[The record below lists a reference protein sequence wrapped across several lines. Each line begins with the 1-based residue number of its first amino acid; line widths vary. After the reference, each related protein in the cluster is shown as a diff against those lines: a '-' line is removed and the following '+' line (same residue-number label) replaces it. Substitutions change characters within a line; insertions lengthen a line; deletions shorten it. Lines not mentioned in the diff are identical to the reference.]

1 MTTKTEQVTVSAPT
15 TNAVRTTGSATSAV
29 DSTVSTADSTVSGE
43 RTSDGSAGTDA
54 HAVVVPARQAT
65 ATVAAEAPA
74 RIDFAKAA
82 PKVFRALIGF
92 DAAAREGLD
101 PALVELI
108 QIRASHLNH
117 CAYCLHM
124 HTNDAR
130 KAGESED
137 RLHMV
142 AVWREAPHFFTPR
155 ERAALALTEA
165 VTLVAGGGVP
175 DDVYAEAAA
184 HFDDGELAR
193 VLALVLTINTWN
205 RVALSTAKKAG
216 TDTRA

>member
-1 MTTKTEQVTVSAPT
+1 MTTKPGTTTTEV
-15 TNAVRTTGSATSAV
+15 ATLRP
-29 DSTVSTADSTVSGE
+29 E
-43 RTSDGSAGTDA
+43 
-54 HAVVVPARQAT
+54 
-65 ATVAAEAPA
+65 
-74 RIDFAKAA
+74 FAKNA
-82 PKVFRALIGF
+82 PKAFRALIAF

-142 AVWREAPHFFTPR
+142 AVWREARPFFTER
-155 ERAALALTEA
+155 EQAALALTDA
-165 VTLVAGGGVP
+165 VTRVADAGVP
-175 DDVYAEAAA
+175 DDVHNEAAA
-184 HFDDGELAR
+184 HFDERELSQI
-193 VLALVLTINTWN
+193 LALICAINTWN
-205 RVALSTAKKAG
+205 RVALATRKAAG
-216 TDTRA
+216 TDER

>member
-1 MTTKTEQVTVSAPT
+1 MTTNT
-15 TNAVRTTGSATSAV
+15 TATAADFTSAI
-29 DSTVSTADSTVSGE
+29 ADAEGA
-43 RTSDGSAGTDA
+43 RT
-54 HAVVVPARQAT
+54 RL
-65 ATVAAEAPA
+65 
-74 RIDFAKAA
+74 DFARSA

-92 DAAAREGLD
+92 DAAARTGLD

-142 AVWREAPHFFTPR
+142 AVWREARHFFTPK
-155 ERAALALTEA
+155 EQAALALTEA
-165 VTLVAGGGVP
+165 LTLVADAGVP
-175 DDVYAEAAA
+175 DTVYTEAAA
-184 HFDDGELAR
+184 RFEEEELAH
-193 VLALVLTINTWN
+193 VIALICTINTWN
-205 RVALSTAKKAG
+205 RVALSTGKVAG
-216 TDTRA
+216 TDERNG

>member
-1 MTTKTEQVTVSAPT
+1 MTTNTNTNVT
-15 TNAVRTTGSATSAV
+15 G
-29 DSTVSTADSTVSGE
+29 
-43 RTSDGSAGTDA
+43 AG
-54 HAVVVPARQAT
+54 RLN
-65 ATVAAEAPA
+65 
-74 RIDFAKAA
+74 FAKAA

-108 QIRASHLNH
+108 QIRSSHLNR

-130 KAGESED
+130 KAGETED

-142 AVWREAPHFFTPR
+142 PVWREARHFFT
-155 ERAALALTEA
+155 EKEQAALALTEA
-165 VTLVAGGGVP
+165 VTLVADAGVP

-184 HFDDGELAR
+184 RFDEQELAH
-193 VLALVLTINTWN
+193 VLSLILTINTWN
-205 RVALSTAKKAG
+205 RVALATGKVAG
-216 TDTRA
+216 TDERI

>member
-1 MTTKTEQVTVSAPT
+1 MTTNTNTNAQVTT
-15 TNAVRTTGSATSAV
+15 TTPRLDLART
-29 DSTVSTADSTVSGE
+29 
-43 RTSDGSAGTDA
+43 
-54 HAVVVPARQAT
+54 
-65 ATVAAEAPA
+65 
-74 RIDFAKAA
+74 A
-82 PKVFRALIGF
+82 PKVFRALIDF

-142 AVWREAPHFFTPR
+142 AVWREARHFFTER
-155 ERAALALTEA
+155 EQAALALTES
-165 VTLVAGGGVP
+165 VTLVADGGVP
-175 DDVYAEAAA
+175 DDVYAQAAA
-184 HFDDGELAR
+184 QFDEEELAH
-193 VLALVLTINTWN
+193 VLSLILTINTWN
-205 RVALSTAKKAG
+205 RVALATAKTAG
-216 TDTRA
+216 TDQRR

>member
-1 MTTKTEQVTVSAPT
+1 MVMTTN
-15 TNAVRTTGSATSAV
+15 TNTN
-29 DSTVSTADSTVSGE
+29 TAGA
-43 RTSDGSAGTDA
+43 AGT
-54 HAVVVPARQAT
+54 AVAENARL
-65 ATVAAEAPA
+65 
-74 RIDFAKAA
+74 DFAKSA

-137 RLHMV
+137 RLHLV
-142 AVWREAPHFFTPR
+142 AVWREARHFFTEK

-165 VTLVAGGGVP
+165 VTLVADGGVP
-175 DDVYAEAAA
+175 DEVYAQAAA
-184 HFDDGELAR
+184 VFDDQELAH
-193 VLALVLTINTWN
+193 VLALILTINTWN
-205 RVALSTAKKAG
+205 RVALSTAKVAG
-216 TDTRA
+216 TDRRG

>member
-1 MTTKTEQVTVSAPT
+1 MTTNTTTNEATTTHADVSA
-15 TNAVRTTGSATSAV
+15 
-29 DSTVSTADSTVSGE
+29 TA
-43 RTSDGSAGTDA
+43 
-54 HAVVVPARQAT
+54 
-65 ATVAAEAPA
+65 A
-74 RIDFAKAA
+74 RIDLAKAA

-92 DAAAREGLD
+92 DAAAREGID

-142 AVWREAPHFFTPR
+142 AVWREARHFFTER
-155 ERAALALTEA
+155 EQAALALTEA
-165 VTLVAGGGVP
+165 VTLVADGGVP
-175 DDVYAEAAA
+175 DDVYAQAAA
-184 HFDDGELAR
+184 HFDERELAH
-193 VLALVLTINTWN
+193 VLALILTINTWN
-205 RVALSTAKKAG
+205 RVALSTAKVAG
-216 TDTRA
+216 TDQRR